1 MLHLEDCKRKTDSLG
16 KGMSYDLLNKAG
28 ILPLHIAAF
37 TSKIG
42 LFQTR
47 FSFRKKYFLEISN
60 RHVTL
65 WVLHLEDCKRKTD
78 SLGKGMSYDLLNK
91 AGILPLHIAHLR
103 QKSDSFKLDFYL
115 EKNIFWK
122 FQIDMS
128 HCGCFILMIVKGKRI
143 ISRRE

>member
-1 MLHLEDCKRKTDSLG
+1 MDSLG
-16 KGMSYDLLNKAG
+16 KGRSYALKQG
-28 ILPLHIAAF
+28 RYFTAAHRPF

-42 LFQTR
+42 
-47 FSFRKKYFLEISN
+47 
-60 RHVTL
+60 
-65 WVLHLEDCKRKTD
+65 LHLEDCKRKTD